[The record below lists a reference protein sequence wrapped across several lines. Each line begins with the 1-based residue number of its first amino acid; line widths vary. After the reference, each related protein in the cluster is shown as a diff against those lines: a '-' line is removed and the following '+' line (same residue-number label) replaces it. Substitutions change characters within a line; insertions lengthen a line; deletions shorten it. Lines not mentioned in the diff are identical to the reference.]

1 VLVAVVG
8 SGLITTFV
16 NLWFQKTHSAALE
29 RQRTLLQR
37 GSRLHEKQIDA
48 MAELYAK
55 LWLAHHCL
63 LRAHDDAEPSDRE
76 AFLAELERLFH
87 EAARSFYPYEL
98 VLPDEIGVRVDAIM
112 AALQDARLGR
122 GTSTDIG
129 ALLGEL
135 KVLGRRLLREGTLS

>member
-1 VLVAVVG
+1 M
-8 SGLITTFV
+8 
-16 NLWFQKTHSAALE
+16 HSSALE

-37 GSRLHEKQIDA
+37 GSRLHEKQIEA

-63 LRAHDDAEPSDRE
+63 LRARNAADPRDRE
-76 AFLAELERLFH
+76 AYLTELEKLFH

-112 AALQDARLGR
+112 AGLNDERLGR
-122 GTSTDIG
+122 STSVDLS

-135 KVLGRRLLREGTLS
+135 KLLGRRVLREGVLS

>member
-1 VLVAVVG
+1 VAVVG

-16 NLWFQKTHSAALE
+16 NLWFQKTHSSALE

-55 LWLAHHCL
+55 LWLANYCL
-63 LRAHDDAEPSDRE
+63 VRARE
-76 AFLAELERLFH
+76 AGSPRDRDVYLAELEKLFH

-112 AALQDARLGR
+112 AGLNEARLGR
-122 GTSTDIG
+122 NRSADLSP
-129 ALLGEL
+129 LLGEL
-135 KVLGRRLLREGTLS
+135 KLLGRRVLYGGTLS